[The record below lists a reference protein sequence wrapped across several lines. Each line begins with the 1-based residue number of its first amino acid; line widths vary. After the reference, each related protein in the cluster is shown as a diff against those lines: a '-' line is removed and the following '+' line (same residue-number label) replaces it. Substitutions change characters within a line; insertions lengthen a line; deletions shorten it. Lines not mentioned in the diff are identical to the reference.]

1 MGEIRSLREESTSTL
16 WGCVCLAACCYCC
29 SVTKSCLI
37 LRDPMVCSIPCSL
50 DLHYFPE
57 FAQICVHCRRL
68 LSLYY
73 VNCIVSFHEMIIKG
87 TLYKVHTSMCVHR
100 SEDWRIEIVL
110 SIKVTCLGVLCQ
122 GQKGPRMG
130 LEQAGQD
137 TWSQVETGVKAT
149 FLFSFFFKG

>member
-1 MGEIRSLREESTSTL
+1 MGEIRSLREDSTSTL

-37 LRDPMVCSIPCSL
+37 LRDPMDCSIPCSL

-57 FAQICVHCRRL
+57 FAQIHVHCRCL

-87 TLYKVHTSMCVHR
+87 TLYKVHTSMCVHG
-100 SEDWRIEIVL
+100 SEDWRIEVVL

-122 GQKGPRMG
+122 GQKGPRTG

-149 FLFSFFFKG
+149 FLFSFF